1 MEAVYRYRSSDVRD
15 FEVYPLRPGA
25 TSRRDESS
33 RLVQRARQM
42 GRLAGQVVAVTRQA
56 QELIQ
61 DMRQRLREQGSELSA
76 EVLGRTRTLGE
87 EAAAEANALREDAGN
102 KAGEPGQRVR
112 RAAER
117 TWQRGRA
124 AVHEHPAE
132 VVLAAGIAGLV
143 LGSALRLGRSH
154 RVR

>member
-33 RLVQRARQM
+33 RLVQRARQI

-61 DMRQRLREQGSELSA
+61 DMRQRLQGSELSA
-76 EVLGRTRTLGE
+76 EVLGRARTLGE

-112 RAAER
+112 SAAER